1 MKMSLLT
8 KVYNGYTIE
17 QLVEA
22 ANKLGLS
29 VPETNDQLQALAD
42 DIKSKRE
49 YQVILDVYD
58 GFEAEETPERSET
71 ERVVHAFMADL
82 VGTRNAMQAER
93 RNELV
98 RSFCEVAFNKLMED
112 VTKNPFSIRYVATIT
127 KSEFDQYDQIYALT
141 LVEGQYKLARKITEL
156 VSDLGIKEVKLDIDS
171 KDTMIIVDF
180 I

>member
-17 QLVEA
+17 FLMDA
-22 ANKLGLS
+22 ASKLGLAT
-29 VPETNDQLQALAD
+29 PETDAEFETLAA

-49 YQVILDVYD
+49 YQVILDVEN
-58 GFEAEETPERSET
+58 GFEAEAPERTES
-71 ERVVHAFMADL
+71 ERVIHAFMADL
-82 VGTRNAMQAER
+82 VGTRRAMQDQH

-98 RSFCEVAFNKLMED
+98 RSFCEVVFNKLMED

-127 KSEFDQYDQIYALT
+127 ESEFDQYDQIYT
-141 LVEGQYKLARKITEL
+141 LSLAEGQYKLARKITEL
-156 VSDLGIKEVKLDIDS
+156 VSDLGVKEVKLDIDS
-171 KDTMIIVDF
+171 KDTMVIVDF

>member
-17 QLVEA
+17 FLVDA
-22 ANKLGLS
+22 ASKLGVK
-29 VPETNDQLQALAD
+29 VPENDAEFETLAA

-49 YQVILDVYD
+49 YQVILDVEN
-58 GFEAEETPERSET
+58 GFEAETPVRSEN
-71 ERVVHAFMADL
+71 ERVIHAFMADL
-82 VGTRNAMQAER
+82 VGSRRAMQDQH

-98 RSFCEVAFNKLMED
+98 RSFCEVVFNRLMKD
-112 VTKNPFSIRYVATIT
+112 VTKNPFSIRYATTIT
-127 KSEFDQYDQIYALT
+127 KSEFDQYDQIYALI
-141 LVEGQYKLARKITEL
+141 LAEGQYKLARKITEL

-171 KDTMIIVDF
+171 KVTMVVVDF

>member
-1 MKMSLLT
+1 MSKLT
-8 KVYNGYTIE
+8 AVYNGYTIE
-17 QLVEA
+17 QLEDA
-22 ANKLGLS
+22 AKKLGLS
-29 VPETNDQLQALAD
+29 VPTTETEFEALAA

-49 YQVILDVYD
+49 YQVILDVEN
-58 GFEAEETPERSET
+58 GFEAETPERSEI

-112 VTKNPFSIRYVATIT
+112 VTKNPFSIRYVASIT

-141 LVEGQYKLARKITEL
+141 LSEGQYKLARKITEL

-180 I
+180 M